1 MKIIQFLPHNGTALF
16 RRRLRNPRGVA
27 EEEDDDPATQ
37 PSGELFVKAHVPP
50 QAVLVA
56 PQQHR
61 RHRIVRFAEQH
72 NQVYEAAC
80 GTTKEE
86 CAALWYTGPELQ
98 QLRQQ
103 HRQDVFDLRHLEE
116 MLADEQPV
124 TWGKSFI
131 AVYQSFCQQHSRT
144 QAAGAAQLPA
154 CKVDIFTVGMEKR
167 AILPI
172 AADTA
177 RRRQALSKAVL
188 QCQDAL
194 KQHAQNNAK
203 LCDDML
209 RQVSRQMSRPSRL
222 FARHV
227 AAVSAATEL

>member
-1 MKIIQFLPHNGTALF
+1 
-16 RRRLRNPRGVA
+16 
-27 EEEDDDPATQ
+27 
-37 PSGELFVKAHVPP
+37 
-50 QAVLVA
+50 
-56 PQQHR
+56 
-61 RHRIVRFAEQH
+61 
-72 NQVYEAAC
+72 
-80 GTTKEE
+80 
-86 CAALWYTGPELQ
+86 
-98 QLRQQ
+98 
-103 HRQDVFDLRHLEE
+103 

-131 AVYQSFCQQHSRT
+131 TVYQSFCQQHSRT
-144 QAAGAAQLPA
+144 QAAAAAEQLPA
-154 CKVDIFTVGMEKR
+154 CKVDIFTIGMEKR

-177 RRRQALSKAVL
+177 RRRQALSRAVL

-194 KQHAQNNAK
+194 KQHAQNNNAK